1 MRCTEARP
9 LFPLYLDSAVTG
21 VEMHAIS
28 EHMKDCGDCRTEYKK
43 LENTRLLV
51 SQLGRRPVPPN
62 LGLKIKLAI
71 SHERSRNWRSILRA
85 YAVRLENTMNAFT
98 VPATAGLLTAVIFF
112 GTLIGCF
119 RLPQQSADDVVPAAL
134 SNLPARLIINKQ
146 APIDD
151 SGLNDD
157 LTTPL
162 LVQVYVD
169 ASGKVQNYSIVSG
182 PDNASVRSELNRKL
196 LFTNFDP
203 AYEFGQPVPST
214 TVMSFFKVNVRG

>member
-28 EHMKDCGDCRTEYKK
+28 EHMQGCGDCRMEYKK

-51 SQLGRRPVPPN
+51 SQLGRRPVPRD

-71 SHERSRNWRSILRA
+71 SHERSRNWRSMLRA
-85 YAVRLENTMNAFT
+85 YAVRLENAMNAFT

-119 RLPQQSADDVVPAAL
+119 RLPQQGTDDVVPAGL
-134 SNLPARLIINKQ
+134 SNLPARLQ
-146 APIDD
+146 TRIDD
-151 SGLNDD
+151 SGLND

-196 LFTNFDP
+196 FFANFDP
-203 AYEFGQPVPST
+203 AYEFGQPVAGT

>member
-28 EHMKDCGDCRTEYKK
+28 EHMKGCGDCCTEYKK

-71 SHERSRNWRSILRA
+71 SHERSRNWRSMLRS
-85 YAVRLENTMNAFT
+85 YAVRLENAMNAFT

-119 RLPQQSADDVVPAAL
+119 RLPQQSADDVVPAGL
-134 SNLPARLIINKQ
+134 SNFPARLQ
-146 APIDD
+146 TPIDD
-151 SGLNDD
+151 SGLND
-157 LTTPL
+157 LTMPL

-169 ASGKVQNYSIVSG
+169 ASGKVQSYSIVSG

-196 LFTNFDP
+196 FFANFDP
-203 AYEFGQPVPST
+203 AYEFGQPVAGT